1 MELNLVETLIANSM
15 TNLETSC
22 EACNSDNLGLVIKYD
37 SIEYRGQEIEIL
49 SDPSGDQRFAK
60 WNNELIDLGLNNTYY
75 KEDLCR
81 FIDRRL
87 DLITE
92 FRDLPD
98 FAGAKLEYFNNG
110 GCRDIKLS
118 YRGRV
123 IKVFLV
129 AGSVNEIWV
138 ISESKKLLLNS
149 GLLENNFEN
158 L

>member
-1 MELNLVETLIANSM
+1 METLIANSM

-22 EACNSDNLGLVIKYD
+22 EACNSDNFGLVIKYD
-37 SIEYRGQEIEIL
+37 SIEYRGQEVEIL
-49 SDPSGDQRFAK
+49 SDPSGNQCFAK
-60 WNNELIDLGLNNTYY
+60 WNNELIDLGLNNIYY
-75 KEDLCR
+75 KEDICR

-92 FRDLPD
+92 FRDSPD

-110 GCRDIKLS
+110 GYRDIRLLYK
-118 YRGRV
+118 GRL

-138 ISESKKLLLNS
+138 ISEATKILLNS

>member
-1 MELNLVETLIANSM
+1 MDKLITAS
-15 TNLETSC
+15 TIAC
-22 EACNSDNLGLVIKYD
+22 EKSSQACNSDNFGLVIKYD
-37 SIEYRGQEIEIL
+37 AISYRDQEVEIL
-49 SDPSGDQRFAK
+49 SDPSGNQCFAK
-60 WNNELIDLGLNNTYY
+60 WNNELIDLGLNNIYY
-75 KEDLCR
+75 KEDICR

-92 FRDLPD
+92 FRDSPD

-110 GCRDIKLS
+110 GYRDIKLS
-118 YRGRV
+118 YKGR
-123 IKVFLV
+123 ILKVFLV

-138 ISESKKLLLNS
+138 ISEATKILLNS